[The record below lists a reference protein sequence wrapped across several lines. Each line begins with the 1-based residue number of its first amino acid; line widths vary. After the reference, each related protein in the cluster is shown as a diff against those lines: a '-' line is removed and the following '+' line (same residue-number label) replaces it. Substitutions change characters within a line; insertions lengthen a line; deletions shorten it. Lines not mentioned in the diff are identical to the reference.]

1 MSNISKIV
9 LPDGNLYNIK
19 DTVSGYEPAYYG
31 TCSTA
36 AATVAKTTTI
46 TDFPTTLHTGIR
58 VSVKFSNANT
68 VANPTLSIN
77 GGTAIAIKRYGTTA
91 VSTSAASSWNAGSVV
106 DMVYDGT
113 NWIITN
119 WNNTTYSG
127 MTDAEVTAGT
137 GTTNRLITPARL
149 KNAVQTWES
158 VKDVKVNN
166 ASVVSDGVANIVTGR
181 GTVTSIQFSASLP
194 MDVSVEAP
202 EPTTTEITTTGT
214 VTISHNN
221 SGVVAKEAQ
230 GLYPFSVDDKGHIT
244 SVGAAATIPTAGNT
258 STNITTSTSSGG
270 SATTWSR
277 SDHTH
282 QLTSQNIIDALG
294 YTPGSSSG
302 GDPNQNAFS
311 NVKVGS
317 ITIAADSVTDTLELI
332 SGTGVEL
339 TPNASNDSV
348 TINATNVFVVTVTV
362 TDSLAS
368 TGTVDKSPY
377 EIYQA
382 AQAGKAVIARSS
394 IGYSHR
400 NALLVNSYIY
410 PDEIIHTNIYNN
422 TFTCYNDSSELPYIE
437 ICVNGQQTTTRE
449 NATVI
454 IRHNENPFG
463 IVDRITAGAGLSSSG
478 DTTVYISHDSPSTD
492 PSKTNQAVYPITID
506 YMGHINSSGSAV
518 TIPNVTD
525 VYSSTG
531 TDAVSGKAVN
541 AAIQTLDSSVSA
553 TSNQAI
559 SAITITDGKIASSSK
574 ITIPAVTSSYSST
587 GTDAVNG
594 TAVAAALGTLDSSVT
609 ATTGQA
615 ISAITITDGK
625 IASSSKVSVGETN
638 QNAFSNV
645 KVGSTTVAADSK
657 TDTLELVAGTGITLT
672 PDATNDKVTIAT
684 NLTVPTK
691 TSDLTNDSG
700 FITGISSSD
709 VTSALGYTPYNST
722 NPNGYTSNTGTV
734 TSVGISNA
742 TNGGLSISNSPVTG
756 SGSITIGHSNVLSSA
771 QTTQAVYPIK
781 IDKNGH
787 ISAYGAAVTIPTLPN
802 NYSSITVSKG
812 TTIVDVS
819 PDSSSDS
826 INVEA
831 GDNINITTST
841 TGNNVT
847 ISASVPSAGETV
859 SAVGTTANAGSATT
873 WSRSDHVHS
882 LSSTTITSALGY
894 APYSSNNPNGYT
906 SNAGT
911 VTSVRVRA
919 SSPISSSTNSLQ
931 RTSLDTTISLE
942 NAYGD
947 TKNPY
952 GSKTRNYVLAAPNGS
967 AGNPSFR
974 ALVAADIPNLA
985 ASKITSGTFDAARI
999 PSLSYLP
1006 LSGGTLTG
1014 AVSRSGYGT
1023 YQPRAWCQGTST
1035 RSTNDTVNSGY
1046 YFYVPMN
1053 STMAENPVISGS
1065 TKLFG
1070 SASGGIKVFRAGKY
1084 RVSGAIYMG
1093 TGSTNGRA
1101 GAYIFDSTAAFSTA
1115 GVGVTSPPSTSTELI
1130 GNPVYGAGTDVV
1142 CVIAPKIITLEA
1154 NHIIHLVGRCMNVA
1168 GKIYYTNKSTYLLVE
1183 WVSD

>member
-77 GGTAIAIKRYGTTA
+77 SGTAIAIKRYGTTA

-221 SGVVAKEAQ
+221 SGVVAKETQ
-230 GLYPFSVDDKGHIT
+230 GLYPFSVDAKGHIT

-317 ITIAADSVTDTLELI
+317 IMIAADSVTDTLELI

-394 IGYSHR
+394 IGDAHR

-422 TFTCYNDSSELPYIE
+422 TFTCYNGSSTLPYIE
-437 ICVNGQQTTTRE
+437 IHINGQQTTTRA

-454 IRHNENPFG
+454 ISHNDEPFG
-463 IVDRITAGAGLSSSG
+463 VVDRITAGAGLSSSG

-525 VYSSTG
+525 AYSSTG

-722 NPNGYTSNTGTV
+722 NPNGYTSN
-734 TSVGISNA
+734 
-742 TNGGLSISNSPVTG
+742 
-756 SGSITIGHSNVLSSA
+756 
-771 QTTQAVYPIK
+771 Q
-781 IDKNGH
+781 
-787 ISAYGAAVTIPTLPN
+787 
-802 NYSSITVSKG
+802 
-812 TTIVDVS
+812 
-819 PDSSSDS
+819 
-826 INVEA
+826 
-831 GDNINITTST
+831 
-841 TGNNVT
+841 
-847 ISASVPSAGETV
+847 
-859 SAVGTTANAGSATT
+859 
-873 WSRSDHVHS
+873 
-882 LSSTTITSALGY
+882 
-894 APYSSNNPNGYT
+894 
-906 SNAGT
+906 GT

-919 SSPISSSTNSLQ
+919 LSPISSSTNSLQ
-931 RTSLDTTISLE
+931 RTSLDTTITLE

-974 ALVAADIPNLA
+974 ALVAADIPSLA

>member
-1 MSNISKIV
+1 MSDISKIV

-19 DTVSGYEPAYYG
+19 DAVSGYEPVYYG

-36 AATVAKTTTI
+36 AATAAKITTI

-58 VSVKFSNANT
+58 VSVKFSNDNT

-137 GTTNRLITPARL
+137 STTNRLITPARL

-166 ASVVSDGVANIVTGR
+166 TSVVSDGVANIVTGR

-221 SGVVAKEAQ
+221 SGVVAKETQ
-230 GLYPFSVDDKGHIT
+230 GLYPFSVDAKGHIT

-317 ITIAADSVTDTLELI
+317 TTIAADTVTDTLELI
-332 SGTGVEL
+332 PGTGIDL
-339 TPNASNDSV
+339 APDASNDSV
-348 TINATNVFVVTVTV
+348 TINATNVLVVNVTV

-382 AQAGKAVIARSS
+382 AQAGKAVIARCS

-400 NALLVNSYIY
+400 SALLVNSYIY

-422 TFTCYNDSSELPYIE
+422 TFTCYNGSSELPYIE
-437 ICVNGQQTTTRE
+437 VHVNGQQTTTRE

-454 IRHNENPFG
+454 ITHRETPFG
-463 IVDRITAGAGLSSSG
+463 SVDLVQTGAGLSCSG
-478 DTTVYISHDSPSTD
+478 DTITTVWHNYPSND
-492 PSKTNQAVYPITID
+492 PTKTTTGIYPITID
-506 YMGHINSSGSAV
+506 NLGHITSSGDAVSIPAV
-518 TIPNVTD
+518 TDT
-525 VYSSTG
+525 YSSTG

-574 ITIPAVTSSYSST
+574 ITIPTVTSSYSST

-742 TNGGLSISNSPVTG
+742 TNGGLSVSGSPVTG

-787 ISAYGAAVTIPTLPN
+787 ISAYGSAVTIPTLSN
-802 NYSSITVSKG
+802 NYSTITISKG
-812 TTIVDVS
+812 TATTDIS
-819 PDSSSDS
+819 PDSSGDS
-826 INVEA
+826 INIEA

-841 TGNNVT
+841 TGDNVT
-847 ISASVPSAGETV
+847 ISASVPSAGTSV
-859 SAVGTTANAGSATT
+859 QAVGNTASVGTATT
-873 WSRSDHVHS
+873 YSRSDHIHNI
-882 LSSTTITSALGY
+882 STSTITSALGFT
-894 APYSSNNPNGYT
+894 PYNSTNPNGYT

-911 VTSVRVRA
+911 VTSVRVQA
-919 SSPISSSTNSLQ
+919 TSPVQSSTSSAQSSSLN
-931 RTSLDTTISLE
+931 TTISLAD
-942 NAYGD
+942 AYGD

-974 ALVAADIPNLA
+974 KLVAAD
-985 ASKITSGTFDAARI
+985 I

-1035 RSTNDTVNSGY
+1035 RSTNDTVAAGS

-1053 STMAENPVISGS
+1053 STTAENPVISGS

-1070 SASGGIKVFRAGKY
+1070 SANGGIKVFRAGKY

-1101 GAYIFDSTAAFSTA
+1101 GAYIFDSTTSFSTA

-1130 GNPVYGAGTDVV
+1130 GNPMYGAGTDVV
-1142 CVIAPKIITLEA
+1142 CVIAPKIVTLEA

>member
-181 GTVTSIQFSASLP
+181 GTVTSIQFSASSP

-221 SGVVAKEAQ
+221 SGVVAKETQ
-230 GLYPFSVDDKGHIT
+230 GLYPFSVDAKGHIT

-317 ITIAADSVTDTLELI
+317 IMIAADSVTDTLELI

-394 IGYSHR
+394 IGDAHR

-422 TFTCYNDSSELPYIE
+422 TFTCYNSSSTLPYIE
-437 ICVNGQQTTTRE
+437 IHINGQQTTTRA

-454 IRHNENPFG
+454 ISHNDEPFG
-463 IVDRITAGAGLSSSG
+463 VVDRITAGAGLSSSG

-518 TIPNVTD
+518 TIPTVTD
-525 VYSSTG
+525 TYSSTSSN
-531 TDAVSGKAVN
+531 AMSGKAVN
-541 AAIQTLDSSVSA
+541 AALQTLDSSISA
-553 TSNQAI
+553 TSGQAI

-574 ITIPAVTSSYSST
+574 I
-587 GTDAVNG
+587 
-594 TAVAAALGTLDSSVT
+594 
-609 ATTGQA
+609 
-615 ISAITITDGK
+615 
-625 IASSSKVSVGETN
+625 SVGETN

-645 KVGSTTVAADSK
+645 KVGNTTVAAESK
-657 TDTLELVAGTGITLT
+657 TDTLELEAGTGITLT

-700 FITGISSSD
+700 FITGINSSD

-722 NPNGYTSNTGTV
+722 NPDGY
-734 TSVGISNA
+734 I
-742 TNGGLSISNSPVTG
+742 TN
-756 SGSITIGHSNVLSSA
+756 SS
-771 QTTQAVYPIK
+771 
-781 IDKNGH
+781 
-787 ISAYGAAVTIPTLPN
+787 LPN

-812 TTIVDVS
+812 TTIADIS
-819 PDSSSDS
+819 PDSSGDS
-826 INVEA
+826 INIEA
-831 GDNINITTST
+831 GSNINITTGTS
-841 TGNNVT
+841 NNVT
-847 ISASVPSAGETV
+847 ISASVPSAGTTA
-859 SAVGTTANAGSATT
+859 SAVGTTSSGGSATT
-873 WSRSDHVHS
+873 YSKSDHVHNIT
-882 LSSTTITSALGY
+882 SSTITSALGFT
-894 APYSSNNPNGYT
+894 PYSSDNPNGYT

-919 SSPISSSTNSLQ
+919 SSPISSSSNSLQ

-974 ALVAADIPNLA
+974 ALVAADIPSLAASKITSGTFDAARIPSLA

-1006 LSGGTLTG
+1006 ISGGTLTG

-1070 SASGGIKVFRAGKY
+1070 SANGGIKVFRAGKY
-1084 RVSGAIYMG
+1084 RVSGAVYMG

-1101 GAYIFDSTAAFSTA
+1101 GAYIFDSTASFSTA

-1130 GNPVYGAGTDVV
+1130 GNPVYGAGNDVV

-1183 WVSD
+1183 WVGD

>member
-36 AATVAKTTTI
+36 AATAAKTTTI

-137 GTTNRLITPARL
+137 STTNRLITPARL

-166 ASVVSDGVANIVTGR
+166 TSVVSDGVANIVTSR

-221 SGVVAKEAQ
+221 SGVVAKETQ

-244 SVGAAATIPTAGNT
+244 SVGTAATIPTAGNT

-317 ITIAADSVTDTLELI
+317 TTIAADTVTDTLELI
-332 SGTGVEL
+332 PGTGIDL
-339 TPNASNDSV
+339 APDASNDSV
-348 TINATNVFVVTVTV
+348 TINATNVLVVNVTV

-394 IGYSHR
+394 IGDAHR

-422 TFTCYNDSSELPYIE
+422 TFTCYNGSSTLPYIE
-437 ICVNGQQTTTRE
+437 IHINGQQTTTRA

-454 IRHNENPFG
+454 ISHNDEPFG
-463 IVDRITAGAGLSSSG
+463 VVDRITAGAGLSSSG

-492 PSKTNQAVYPITID
+492 PSRTNQAVYPITID

-525 VYSSTG
+525 AYSSTG

-541 AAIQTLDSSVSA
+541 AALQTLDSSVSA

-559 SAITITDGKIASSSK
+559 SAITITDGKIANSSK
-574 ITIPAVTSSYSST
+574 ITIPTVTDSYSST
-587 GTDAVNG
+587 GTNAVSG
-594 TAVAAALGTLDSSVT
+594 KAVAAALGTLDSSVT

-700 FITGISSSD
+700 FITGINSSD

-722 NPNGYTSNTGTV
+722 NPDGY
-734 TSVGISNA
+734 I
-742 TNGGLSISNSPVTG
+742 TN
-756 SGSITIGHSNVLSSA
+756 SS
-771 QTTQAVYPIK
+771 
-781 IDKNGH
+781 
-787 ISAYGAAVTIPTLPN
+787 LPN

-812 TTIVDVS
+812 TTIADIS
-819 PDSSSDS
+819 PNSSGDS
-826 INVEA
+826 INIEA
-831 GDNINITTST
+831 GSNINITTGTS
-841 TGNNVT
+841 NNVT
-847 ISASVPSAGETV
+847 ISASVPSAGTTA
-859 SAVGTTANAGSATT
+859 SAVGTTASGGSATT
-873 WSRSDHVHS
+873 WSKSDHVHS
-882 LSSTTITSALGY
+882 ISSTTITSALGY
-894 APYSSNNPNGYT
+894 TPYSRDNPNGYT
-906 SNAGT
+906 SNEGT

-974 ALVAADIPNLA
+974 ALVAADIPSLAASKITSGTFDAARIPSLA

-1006 LSGGTLTG
+1006 ISGGTLTG

-1070 SASGGIKVFRAGKY
+1070 SANGGIKVFRAGKY
-1084 RVSGAIYMG
+1084 RVSGAVYMG

-1101 GAYIFDSTAAFSTA
+1101 GAYIFDSTASFSTA

-1130 GNPVYGAGTDVV
+1130 GNPVYGAGNDVV

-1183 WVSD
+1183 WVGD

>member
-1 MSNISKIV
+1 MSDISKIV

-19 DTVSGYEPAYYG
+19 DTVSGYEPVYYG
-31 TCSTA
+31 TCSIAQGTA
-36 AATVAKTTTI
+36 AKTTTI

-221 SGVVAKEAQ
+221 SGVVAKETQ
-230 GLYPFSVDDKGHIT
+230 GLYPFSVDAKGHIT

-317 ITIAADSVTDTLELI
+317 IMIAADSVTDTLELI

-394 IGYSHR
+394 IGDAHR

-422 TFTCYNDSSELPYIE
+422 TFTCYNGSSTLPYIE
-437 ICVNGQQTTTRE
+437 IHINGQQTTTRA

-454 IRHNENPFG
+454 ISHNDEPFG
-463 IVDRITAGAGLSSSG
+463 VVDRITAGAGLSSSG

-525 VYSSTG
+525 AYSSTG

-574 ITIPAVTSSYSST
+574 ITIPTVTSSYSST

-722 NPNGYTSNTGTV
+722 NPDGY
-734 TSVGISNA
+734 I
-742 TNGGLSISNSPVTG
+742 TN
-756 SGSITIGHSNVLSSA
+756 SS
-771 QTTQAVYPIK
+771 
-781 IDKNGH
+781 
-787 ISAYGAAVTIPTLPN
+787 LPN

-812 TTIVDVS
+812 TTIADIS
-819 PDSSSDS
+819 PGSSGDS
-826 INVEA
+826 INIEA
-831 GDNINITTST
+831 GSNINITTGTS
-841 TGNNVT
+841 NNVT
-847 ISASVPSAGETV
+847 ISASVPSAGTTA
-859 SAVGTTANAGSATT
+859 SAVGTTASGGSATT
-873 WSRSDHVHS
+873 WSKSDHVHS
-882 LSSTTITSALGY
+882 LSSSTVTSALGY
-894 APYSSNNPNGYT
+894 TPYNSTNPNGYT
-906 SNAGT
+906 SNSGT
-911 VTSVRVRA
+911 VTSVRVQA
-919 SSPISSSTNSLQ
+919 TSPVQSSTSSAQSSSLN
-931 RTSLDTTISLE
+931 TTISLAD
-942 NAYGD
+942 AYGD

-985 ASKITSGTFDAARI
+985 ASKINSGTFDAARI

-1006 LSGGTLTG
+1006 SSGGTLTG

-1035 RSTNDTVNSGY
+1035 RSTNDTVAAGS

-1053 STMAENPVISGS
+1053 STTAENPVISGS

-1070 SASGGIKVFRAGKY
+1070 SANGGIKVFRAGKY
-1084 RVSGAIYMG
+1084 RVSGGIYLG
-1093 TGSTNGRA
+1093 TGASNGRA
-1101 GAYIFDSTAAFSTA
+1101 AAYIFDSTASFSTA
-1115 GVGVTSPPSTSTELI
+1115 GTGVTTPPSTSTELI
-1130 GNPVYGAGTDVV
+1130 GNPMTGAGSDVV
-1142 CVIAPKIITLEA
+1142 CLIAPKIITLEA
-1154 NHIIHLVGRCMNVA
+1154 NHIIHLVGRCMNQA